1 MCLKAL
7 AANLY
12 VDYFTEGCLLVWC
25 SLSDIHTLPPVP
37 GAVRIPGED
46 ALPAAL
52 IISAVSYWD
61 LHQFRERGNIK
72 LTLWRRENKAGGSP
86 KNSYWVTN
94 FIQDLPRLTL
104 N

>member
-7 AANLY
+7 AEKNLVNY
-12 VDYFTEGCLLVWC
+12 CAVGCILACW
-25 SLSDIHTLPPVP
+25 SLSDIHTLLPVP

-46 ALPAAL
+46 ALPTAL

-72 LTLWRRENKAGGSP
+72 LTLWRR
-86 KNSYWVTN
+86 
-94 FIQDLPRLTL
+94 
-104 N
+104 